1 MQVPRSTQSNRRKLA
16 FLLVPCLLL
25 IVSSVLGVSADSA
38 PKTNLHH
45 APNHNF
51 DAEGRYMP
59 GKFGFNLAEVNNV
72 KQLDSLPDGVKGL
85 MWVGQCRGLDAT
97 FLETVQPFVGK
108 PNLFG
113 FYLMD
118 DPDPTGIYRAR
129 CTPDNLKAE
138 SDWIHAHI
146 EDTKTFIVLMN
157 MGSSKAPTF
166 AGTYNPTN
174 SHIDLFGIDPY
185 PCRTEIEGCDYE
197 MIDRFV
203 AAAETWGIPRSIMIP
218 VYQAFGEGNWRD
230 DHGGKYALPSAT
242 QMQHVLERWGKLL
255 PAPVFDYAYSWG
267 SQNADDALENSPDLR
282 AVFARHNNAS
292 SP

>member
-1 MQVPRSTQSNRRKLA
+1 MQVPRSTQSSQRKLV
-16 FLLVPCLLL
+16 FLLAPCLLL
-25 IVSSVLGVSADSA
+25 IASGVFGVSADSA

-51 DAEGRYMP
+51 DAEGQYMP

-85 MWVGQCRGLDAT
+85 MWIGQCKGLDAT

-118 DPDPTGIYRAR
+118 DPDPTGIYKPR

-146 EDTKTFIVLMN
+146 EGTKTFIVLMN
-157 MGSSKAPTF
+157 MGSSKAPSF

-203 AAAETWGIPRSIMIP
+203 AAAETWGIPRSNMIP
-218 VYQAFGEGNWRD
+218 VYQTFGEGNWKD
-230 DHGGKYALPSAT
+230 DRGGKYALPSAR

-267 SQNADDALENSPDLR
+267 LQNADDALENSPDLR
-282 AVFARHNNAS
+282 AVLARHNNAS